1 MFVFFSL
8 FPPLVL
14 NCKGD
19 RKCHWGHERFRA
31 GFACVTSLS
40 LIVRSFLFSQS
51 VLVGLSLFFVI
62 GINSDQD
69 CHQPL
74 SSVEWLVLHEELP
87 EEGQDR
93 SDQLPRTPVNWLK
106 NCKFFFL
113 IHWCCGMQPMVSRAS
128 FFFMFIDHP
137 MRSYLSLVS
146 RACFL
151 CTLTIPW

>member
-1 MFVFFSL
+1 MGKHTDLNSCIFWGVVFPSACAFIIVYVCVFSL

-69 CHQPL
+69 CHQSL

-113 IHWCCGMQPMVSRAS
+113 IH
-128 FFFMFIDHP
+128 
-137 MRSYLSLVS
+137 
-146 RACFL
+146 
-151 CTLTIPW
+151 